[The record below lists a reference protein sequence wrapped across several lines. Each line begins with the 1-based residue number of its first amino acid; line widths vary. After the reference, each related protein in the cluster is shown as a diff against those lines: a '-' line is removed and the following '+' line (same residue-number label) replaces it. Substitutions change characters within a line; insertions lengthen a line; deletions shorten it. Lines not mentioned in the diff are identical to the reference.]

1 MHRRK
6 RTNHAD
12 HCPQHTHIG
21 ASIAI
26 GGIER
31 IADKA
36 AVTGLIG
43 QMPGKIGHLPLK
55 PPQRRAGQRHTQR
68 DTGIRHRQPR
78 GEIVG
83 AIQHHICPGQQI
95 SGIAGI
101 DLCGFQLLYT
111 WLHCLDIRGVKPKLV
126 NVPDF
131 VHESQ
136 DRLGL
141 TALFDSSDYC

>member
-1 MHRRK
+1 MK
-6 RTNHAD
+6 GRTS
-12 HCPQHTHIG
+12 
-21 ASIAI
+21 SIA
-26 GGIER
+26 
-31 IADKA
+31 A
-36 AVTGLIG
+36 
-43 QMPGKIGHLPLK
+43 HLEGDWTINGVVRQIDPLMELS
-55 PPQRRAGQRHTQR
+55 RNWDRTSTVI
-68 DTGIRHRQPR
+68 DID
-78 GEIVG
+78 
-83 AIQHHICPGQQI
+83 C